1 MSILELVIH
10 NNGRSVDSTRCMQGD
25 MSYSKIILKRNSEY
39 RYSPLFIPYI
49 DEVYMHTIR
58 KNSLSVAFKY
68 IYNFIDTCKIVTPKH
83 TYLFVSGCLFSEDL
97 HTCYCYFSEGNSYN
111 QSGTKKSTLYVD
123 TEAMNLLP
131 IKNFVKKL
139 ILESKSSIYD
149 LSVCISDINN
159 EITSKVNRM
168 NPMGSVIDENGKL
181 DFDIAQMLITCIDN
195 KQVSFVA
202 ENVNF

>member
-10 NNGRSVDSTRCMQGD
+10 NNDRSVDSTRCMQGD

-49 DEVYMHTIR
+49 DEAYMHTI
-58 KNSLSVAFKY
+58 KKSSLSVAFKY
-68 IYNFIDTCKIVTPKH
+68 VRIFTGTYKIITPKH
-83 TYLFVSGCLFSEDL
+83 TYLFISGCLFSEDL

-123 TEAMNLLP
+123 TEAMSMVP
-131 IKNFVKKL
+131 IKNFVNKL
-139 ILESKSSIYD
+139 ISKYKSSIYD
-149 LSVCISDINN
+149 LAVCVSDINN
-159 EITSKVNRM
+159 EITSSVNRM
-168 NPMGSVIDENGKL
+168 NPMGSEIDENGKL